1 MMTILELK
9 KQLILTAQLLDS
21 ERDGARIAELLTLRS
36 ILKDTII
43 EALESPELKH
53 EKRIS

>member
-9 KQLILTAQLLDS
+9 KQLILAAQLLDS
-21 ERDGARIAELLTLRS
+21 ERDGARVAELLTLRS

-43 EALESPELKH
+43 EALENPKLEQQ
-53 EKRIS
+53 KRIS